1 MKKQKICLVIDD
13 FKNSKLKNS
22 SGKKVTNP
30 KQALAIAINESS
42 KYSEDNKPLPIR
54 DSVFRTVNKY
64 GYERFNE
71 LHDDLVIGILDV
83 MLFATGTFNGIES
96 TEHDI
101 KEMILN
107 ANKLDRVPIVKI
119 THMEKNE
126 KDMSVYLE
134 DCPFAVGDVDVQSL
148 KYINGYLVGNLRLF
162 KKVVDLIYK
171 GYLRNVSAEVIHNLR
186 TQDGQ
191 IYSRVLDSIAILG
204 SEREAQWEKLKIY
217 NEHLYKK
224 VNNYDKIEIY
234 AYSEV
239 FMKEDVVEQ
248 QIPITDNQPVM
259 QDTVEESEMEND
271 DVEEISKIEEMKS
284 TIIAELKNYIGEL
297 LSSMKNEY
305 KDKNAEN
312 IKNVSVV
319 ENIETS
325 KDLVIQKYK
334 EDLDTLKSQVQKIAM
349 EKEVMENSVFIDGL
363 IKAGKIAP
371 ALKEK
376 ASGILNAS
384 YKANYSENGVLFKE
398 QIKDFLNSLDV
409 RVEYSEKEIAPS
421 DERVDVSGTYH
432 GRTPEEY
439 ANEMLNTDK
448 AIKYAEEK
456 GISFEQAVNILF
468 NS

>member
-1 MKKQKICLVIDD
+1 MKKQKIGIVLDE
-13 FKNSKLKNS
+13 FKKGKLNNS
-22 SGKKVTNP
+22 SSKK
-30 KQALAIAINESS
+30 AIIISEVS

-64 GYERFNE
+64 GYERFDE
-71 LHDDLVIGILDV
+71 LHDDLVIEILDV
-83 MLFATGTFNGIES
+83 MLFATGTFNGIE
-96 TEHDI
+96 TNEQDI
-101 KEMILN
+101 KEMIIN

-119 THMEKNE
+119 THMEENK

-148 KYINGYLVGNLRLF
+148 KLINGYLVGNLRLF
-162 KKVVDLIYK
+162 KRVVDLIYK

-191 IYSRVLDSIAILG
+191 IHTRVLDSIAILG
-204 SEREAQWEKLKIY
+204 AEREAQWEKLKIY

-239 FMKEDVVEQ
+239 FMEEEVVEQ
-248 QIPITDNQPVM
+248 QIPVTDNQPVM
-259 QDTVEESEMEND
+259 EDMVEESEMEND
-271 DVEEISKIEEMKS
+271 DVDEISKMEEMKS
-284 TIIAELKNYIGEL
+284 AIISELKNYIGEL
-297 LSSMKNEY
+297 ISSMSNEY
-305 KDKNAEN
+305 KEKNAEN
-312 IKNVSVV
+312 VEKVSVS
-319 ENIETS
+319 EKNAEAS

-349 EKEVMENSVFIDGL
+349 EKEAMENSVFIDGL
-363 IKAGKIAP
+363 IKSCKIAP
-371 ALKEK
+371 SLKEK
-376 ASGILNAS
+376 ASGLLNVS
-384 YKANYSENGVLFKE
+384 YKANYSENGVSFKD
-398 QIKDFLNSLDV
+398 QIKDFLNSLET
-409 RVEYSEKEIAPS
+409 RVEYSEKELAPS
-421 DERVDVSGTYH
+421 DERVDVSGMYH

-448 AIKYAEEK
+448 AMKYAEEK